1 MLKTTVVN
9 HATISR
15 NSIAREIE
23 SISAMIPP
31 MWDLRNFVAVNP
43 FQGLSGIRITEAAR
57 KVNDGLGASFLPGT
71 SYYQERWRQGDFS
84 AADLEGPARRAGI
97 EVSRL
102 LEILKGKMALP
113 CRWRALWATFAE
125 RIDQA
130 HGTDWDSF
138 MARSA
143 ARWCADHAI
152 HGQCG
157 SGMFAAWIESCKHD
171 ISFEITGLQG
181 FRRWIAT
188 LPEDPMAAISA
199 VLTGLDIPTG
209 QAGQYLTRL
218 TAGLYGWASH
228 FRGRTWPEGQG
239 ELSAIVAIR
248 VVSDAAVALLSGRNF
263 DDMPAEIESSV
274 EDETTLLVFQE
285 ALEQAHARR
294 LFGTLRAAPAPSPAN
309 PSVLAVFCIDV
320 RSERLRR
327 HLEQANPQMQ
337 TAGFAGFFGVPLSLE
352 AGAGPSPRCPVLLKP
367 SVPIRAEA
375 NSADTLQGLD
385 KVKSAPASSFSFM
398 EWFGLAYGFS
408 LARNALGWGQPAINP
423 DNTVS
428 LGSSACEQLSA
439 ESRLA
444 LARGIVANMGLGD
457 RFPRLVLLCGH
468 EGASAN
474 NPHAAGLDCGACGG
488 HGGGV
493 NARVACALLNDPATR
508 VGLAEAGWNLPA
520 STVFVPGVHNTATDE
535 VAILDAAS
543 VPPSHAAEVAS
554 LKSML
559 ADASAKCRKERAA
572 GLGSGMENLPRL
584 SRVLA
589 RRSADWSETRPEW
602 ALARN
607 ASFIAARRSRTRGLD
622 LAGRSFL
629 HEYDARLDPDGA
641 TLALILSAP
650 MVVASWINWQ
660 YFAST
665 VNNRFFGSGDK
676 TLHNR
681 VGSVGVVEGNG
692 GDLRPGLPMQSVHAP
707 GGRWFHEPLRLH
719 VIVEAPV
726 GKIDRVISD
735 LPAVRQLVA
744 NGWVR
749 LSSLDPEG
757 CGIQSFRPG
766 FGWERA

>member
-1 MLKTTVVN
+1 MLKTTGVI
-9 HATISR
+9 HANNAR
-15 NSIAREIE
+15 HSIAREIE
-23 SISAMIPP
+23 SIGALIPP

-43 FQGLSGIRITEAAR
+43 FQGLSGTRITEAAR
-57 KVNDGLGASFLPGT
+57 KVNDGLGASFLPPAT
-71 SYYQERWRQGDFS
+71 YYQERWRQGDFTTS
-84 AADLEGPARRAGI
+84 DLEGPARRAGM

-102 LEILKGKMALP
+102 LEILKGKIAPP

-125 RIDQA
+125 RIDRA

-138 MARSA
+138 MVRSA

-152 HGQCG
+152 HGQG
-157 SGMFAAWIESCKHD
+157 DSGMFAAWLESCRHD
-171 ISFEITGLQG
+171 ISFKIRGLSG

-199 VLTGLDIPTG
+199 VVSGLDIPAG
-209 QAGQYLTRL
+209 QTGQYLTRL
-218 TAGLYGWASH
+218 VAGLYGWASH
-228 FRGRTWPEGQG
+228 FKGRSWPEGHG
-239 ELSAIVAIR
+239 ELAAIVAIR

-263 DDMPAEIESSV
+263 ADMPAEIESAV
-274 EDETTLLVFQE
+274 EDESTLLVFQE
-285 ALEQAHARR
+285 ALEEVHADG
-294 LFGTLRAAPAPSPAN
+294 LFGTLRSAPLPSPQN

-320 RSERLRR
+320 RSERMRR
-327 HLEQANPQMQ
+327 HLEQANPEVQ
-337 TAGFAGFFGVPLSLE
+337 TSGFAGFFGVPLALD
-352 AGAGPSPRCPVLLKP
+352 AGCESSQRCPVLLKP
-367 SVPIRAEA
+367 SVVVRAGSVSLGVSPLMEK
-375 NSADTLQGLD
+375 L
-385 KVKSAPASSFSFM
+385 KSAPASSFSFM
-398 EWFGLAYGFS
+398 EWFGLGYGLS
-408 LARNALGWGQPAINP
+408 LARHLLGWNKPLKNP
-423 DNTVS
+423 DNSVF
-428 LGSSACEQLSA
+428 LGKTACEQLSA
-439 ESRLA
+439 ETRLA
-444 LARGIVANMGLGD
+444 MARGIVANMGLGD

-493 NARVACALLNDPATR
+493 NARVACAILNDPATR
-508 VGLAEAGWNLPA
+508 VGLAKAGWNLPA
-520 STVFVPGVHNTATDE
+520 ATIFIPGVHNTATDE
-535 VAILDAAS
+535 VTILDAHL
-543 VPPSHAAEVAS
+543 VPSSHASEVAS
-554 LKSML
+554 LKLML
-559 ADASAKCRKERAA
+559 ADASAKCRKERAV

-629 HEYDARLDPDGA
+629 HEYDHRLDSEGA

-681 VGSVGVVEGNG
+681 VGSIGVVEGNG
-692 GDLRPGLPMQSVHAP
+692 GDLRPGLPMQSVHSAD
-707 GGRWFHEPLRLH
+707 GRWFHEPLRLH
-719 VIVEAPV
+719 VVVEAPT
-726 GKIDRVISD
+726 GKIDRALGD

-766 FGWERA
+766 FGWEGA